1 MSSSSGRSKVQTVF
15 FFRARANVLTT
26 RLRRL
31 EGNVPR
37 VKRIARTDDAFNKS
51 RPLSRKTTTTTT
63 TKLRAKHSHKLY
75 LKRGVVASLVLSR
88 ASSFSLESTSRND
101 DDETKERRALLLQN
115 VVKARFRR
123 LFRRLFRRRLLLL
136 LVFFVVDRKKLLREE
151 ESPLQERA
159 TGRTRSVAE
168 KRGFGT
174 GFSVGKD
181 EGKERR
187 KEETFASSVFAS
199 RRASSSSAR

>member
-1 MSSSSGRSKVQTVF
+1 MTESKARIFMSSSSGRSKVQTVF

-31 EGNVPR
+31 EGNVQR

-51 RPLSRKTTTTTT
+51 AGLSRKTTTTTT

-75 LKRGVVASLVLSR
+75 LKRGVVASLVLSLAR
-88 ASSFSLESTSRND
+88 VVVLARKHISKR
-101 DDETKERRALLLQN
+101 DDETKESRALLLQN

-123 LFRRLFRRRLLLL
+123 LFRRLFRLLLLLL
-136 LVFFVVDRKKLLREE
+136 LVVVVIDRKKRREE
-151 ESPLQERA
+151 SLQRA
-159 TGRTRSVAE
+159 TGTRSVAE
-168 KRGFGT
+168 KQGFGT

-181 EGKERR
+181 E
-187 KEETFASSVFAS
+187 
-199 RRASSSSAR
+199 